1 MLVDE
6 FQDTDPVQWDIMR
19 RAFGDGDTT
28 LVLIGD
34 PKQAI
39 YAFRGAD
46 VYAYLDAA
54 NRADKR
60 ATLEVNW
67 RSDQGLIDAYDALFG
82 GAKLGHEGIVYRRV
96 RAADANQTPRLH
108 DAPVAAP
115 LRIRVVH
122 RDEPSLKLTRGGS
135 VSNASAREHVANDLA
150 ADLATLLSSNAKI
163 EIRAQD
169 GTVQETQ
176 RIRPGH
182 VAVLVRTNRNAA
194 LVRDALDEVD
204 IPAVINGAGSVF
216 GTAPARDWLRLLEA
230 LERPS
235 SPARAASAALTP
247 FLGWTT
253 ERVASATEEDR
264 EELHRR
270 LHQWAR
276 VLRVKGVASLT
287 ETVTLV
293 EGLPQRV
300 LQTID
305 GEREL
310 TDLRHV
316 GQLLHAAAT
325 TEQLGAAALTAW
337 LRQQIAAA
345 GEDTSDEERSRRLES
360 DAEAVQVL
368 TIHRSKG
375 LEFPIVYYPY
385 LWEPGWIPNDPQP
398 VFFHDPQAGDERV
411 IDVGMDGPDFPAHQR
426 QHEAEQRGED
436 LRLAYVALTR
446 AQHQAVVWWAPSW
459 DSRNSA
465 LGRLLFARDAEGNVP
480 PTGPATPKDAEAVAR
495 FEGLALDAFGCVS
508 VERAT
513 LGLATA
519 WSGEARPAA
528 DLCAGALRPRPR
540 LALAAHVLQRHH
552 RRRLRG
558 AGGQRARGARRRRR
572 GNDVRAAGPRAAARR
587 RPGVGGDARRAVA
600 ARRDA
605 GRRPGRDLRPPRL
618 RGDRLRRPRP
628 RRRAA
633 ASTSRRPWR
642 AGASTSATRRPR
654 RPACAPPSR
663 RRSARCSAAARCATS
678 SAPTASTSSIFELP
692 LVGGDQPT
700 GRLTLAAIAGVL
712 RDHLPKHDP
721 LAGYAERLDDANL
734 RQSLR
739 GYLTGSIDL
748 VVRADDRFA
757 VVDYKT
763 NWLGAPGEELTAW
776 HYRPAALATEMQHA
790 HYALQALLYT
800 AALHRYLRWRLPGY
814 DPERNLA
821 GVLYL
826 FLRGMV
832 GRDTPT
838 VDGTP
843 RGVFAWRP
851 PSALVVALSDV
862 LDRGDGA

>member
-1 MLVDE
+1 M
-6 FQDTDPVQWDIMR
+6 
-19 RAFGDGDTT
+19 
-28 LVLIGD
+28 
-34 PKQAI
+34 
-39 YAFRGAD
+39 
-46 VYAYLDAA
+46 
-54 NRADKR
+54 
-60 ATLEVNW
+60 
-67 RSDQGLIDAYDALFG
+67 
-82 GAKLGHEGIVYRRV
+82 
-96 RAADANQTPRLH
+96 
-108 DAPVAAP
+108 
-115 LRIRVVH
+115 
-122 RDEPSLKLTRGGS
+122 
-135 VSNASAREHVANDLA
+135 
-150 ADLATLLSSNAKI
+150 
-163 EIRAQD
+163 
-169 GTVQETQ
+169 
-176 RIRPGH
+176 
-182 VAVLVRTNRNAA
+182 
-194 LVRDALDEVD
+194 
-204 IPAVINGAGSVF
+204 
-216 GTAPARDWLRLLEA
+216 
-230 LERPS
+230 
-235 SPARAASAALTP
+235 
-247 FLGWTT
+247 
-253 ERVASATEEDR
+253 
-264 EELHRR
+264 
-270 LHQWAR
+270 
-276 VLRVKGVASLT
+276 LRVKGVASLT

-325 TEQLGAAALTAW
+325 TEQMGAAALTSW

-375 LEFPIVYYPY
+375 VEFPIVYYPY

-411 IDVGMDGPDFPAHQR
+411 IDVGMDGPDFPAHRR

-480 PTGPATPKDAEAVAR
+480 PAGPTTPSDAEAVAR

-519 WSGEARPAA
+519 WAGEATPAA
-528 DLCAGALRPRPR
+528 ELSAARFDRDLDWRWRRTSYSDITAGAYEARVASEPEERVVDDEDTISAPPPPAPAPVDDDLESAAMRGVPSL
-540 LALAAHVLQRHH
+540 LAQMPVGVQVGTFVHRVFEATDFAAPDLDAELGEHVAATL
-552 RRRLRG
+552 
-558 AGGQRARGARRRRR
+558 ARRSV
-572 GNDVRAAGPRAAARR
+572 DVGDPATTMAGLRAAIETPLGPLLGGRAL
-587 RPGVGGDARRAVA
+587 
-600 ARRDA
+600 
-605 GRRPGRDLRPPRL
+605 RDLERA
-618 RGDRLRRPRP
+618 DRLDEL
-628 RRRAA
+628 
-633 ASTSRRPWR
+633 
-642 AGASTSATRRPR
+642 
-654 RPACAPPSR
+654 
-663 RRSARCSAAARCATS
+663 
-678 SAPTASTSSIFELP
+678 IFELP

-712 RDHLPKHDP
+712 RDHLPENDP

-832 GRDTPT
+832 GPDTPA

-843 RGVFAWRP
+843 CGVFAWRP

>member
-1 MLVDE
+1 L
-6 FQDTDPVQWDIMR
+6 P
-19 RAFGDGDTT
+19 
-28 LVLIGD
+28 
-34 PKQAI
+34 
-39 YAFRGAD
+39 
-46 VYAYLDAA
+46 
-54 NRADKR
+54 
-60 ATLEVNW
+60 
-67 RSDQGLIDAYDALFG
+67 
-82 GAKLGHEGIVYRRV
+82 
-96 RAADANQTPRLH
+96 
-108 DAPVAAP
+108 
-115 LRIRVVH
+115 
-122 RDEPSLKLTRGGS
+122 
-135 VSNASAREHVANDLA
+135 
-150 ADLATLLSSNAKI
+150 
-163 EIRAQD
+163 
-169 GTVQETQ
+169 
-176 RIRPGH
+176 
-182 VAVLVRTNRNAA
+182 
-194 LVRDALDEVD
+194 
-204 IPAVINGAGSVF
+204 
-216 GTAPARDWLRLLEA
+216 
-230 LERPS
+230 
-235 SPARAASAALTP
+235 
-247 FLGWTT
+247 
-253 ERVASATEEDR
+253 
-264 EELHRR
+264 
-270 LHQWAR
+270 AR
-276 VLRVKGVASLT
+276 VLKT
-287 ETVTLV
+287 
-293 EGLPQRV
+293 Q
-300 LQTID
+300 D

-325 TEQLGAAALTAW
+325 TEQMGAAALTSW

-375 LEFPIVYYPY
+375 VEFPIVYYPY
-385 LWEPGWIPNDPQP
+385 LWEPGWIPNDLQP

-465 LGRLLFARDAEGNVP
+465 LGRLLFARDPEGNVAP
-480 PTGPATPKDAEAVAR
+480 SGPKTPTDTEAVAR

-513 LGLATA
+513 LGLAKA
-519 WSGEARPAA
+519 WSGETRPSAE
-528 DLCAGALRPRPR
+528 LCAARFERDLDWRWRRTSYSDITAGAYEARVASEPEERVVDDEVATSAPPPPAPPIDDDLESAAMRGVPSLLAEMPVGVQVGTFVHRVFEATDFAAPDLDDELGQHVAATLARRSVDVGDPATTTAGLRAAIETPLGPLVGGRALRD
-540 LALAAHVLQRHH
+540 VE
-552 RRRLRG
+552 
-558 AGGQRARGARRRRR
+558 RA
-572 GNDVRAAGPRAAARR
+572 
-587 RPGVGGDARRAVA
+587 
-600 ARRDA
+600 
-605 GRRPGRDLRPPRL
+605 
-618 RGDRLRRPRP
+618 DRLDEL
-628 RRRAA
+628 
-633 ASTSRRPWR
+633 
-642 AGASTSATRRPR
+642 
-654 RPACAPPSR
+654 
-663 RRSARCSAAARCATS
+663 
-678 SAPTASTSSIFELP
+678 IFELP

-712 RDHLPKHDP
+712 RDHLPKTDP

-776 HYRPAALATEMQHA
+776 HHRPAALATEMQHA

-814 DPERNLA
+814 DPERHLA

-832 GRDTPT
+832 GPDTPA

-843 RGVFAWRP
+843 AGVFAWRP
-851 PSALVVALSDV
+851 PNGLVVALSDV

>member
-1 MLVDE
+1 
-6 FQDTDPVQWDIMR
+6 
-19 RAFGDGDTT
+19 
-28 LVLIGD
+28 
-34 PKQAI
+34 
-39 YAFRGAD
+39 
-46 VYAYLDAA
+46 
-54 NRADKR
+54 
-60 ATLEVNW
+60 
-67 RSDQGLIDAYDALFG
+67 
-82 GAKLGHEGIVYRRV
+82 
-96 RAADANQTPRLH
+96 
-108 DAPVAAP
+108 
-115 LRIRVVH
+115 
-122 RDEPSLKLTRGGS
+122 
-135 VSNASAREHVANDLA
+135 
-150 ADLATLLSSNAKI
+150 
-163 EIRAQD
+163 
-169 GTVQETQ
+169 
-176 RIRPGH
+176 
-182 VAVLVRTNRNAA
+182 
-194 LVRDALDEVD
+194 
-204 IPAVINGAGSVF
+204 
-216 GTAPARDWLRLLEA
+216 
-230 LERPS
+230 
-235 SPARAASAALTP
+235 
-247 FLGWTT
+247 
-253 ERVASATEEDR
+253 
-264 EELHRR
+264 
-270 LHQWAR
+270 

-325 TEQLGAAALTAW
+325 TEQMGAAALTSW

-375 LEFPIVYYPY
+375 VEFPIVYYPY
-385 LWEPGWIPNDPQP
+385 LWEPGYIPRDPQP

-480 PTGPATPKDAEAVAR
+480 PQGPATPTDDAATAR
-495 FEGLALDAFGCVS
+495 FEALAAEAPGCIS
-508 VERAT
+508 VERAS
-513 LGLATA
+513 LGLAMAWAGDAKTA
-519 WSGEARPAA
+519 AELCAARFDRELDWRWRRTSYSDITAGAYEARVASEPEERIVDDEETISAPPAPAPPIDDDLESAAMRGVPSLLAEMPVGVQVGTFVHRVFEATDFAAA
-528 DLCAGALRPRPR
+528 DLDAELGEHVAATLARRSVDVGDPATTTAGLRAAIETPLGPLLGGRALRDV
-540 LALAAHVLQRHH
+540 A
-552 RRRLRG
+552 
-558 AGGQRARGARRRRR
+558 RA
-572 GNDVRAAGPRAAARR
+572 
-587 RPGVGGDARRAVA
+587 
-600 ARRDA
+600 
-605 GRRPGRDLRPPRL
+605 
-618 RGDRLRRPRP
+618 DRLDEL
-628 RRRAA
+628 
-633 ASTSRRPWR
+633 
-642 AGASTSATRRPR
+642 
-654 RPACAPPSR
+654 
-663 RRSARCSAAARCATS
+663 
-678 SAPTASTSSIFELP
+678 IFELP

-700 GRLTLAAIAGVL
+700 GRLTLAAIARVL
-712 RDHLPKHDP
+712 RDHLPKGDP

-776 HYRPAALATEMQHA
+776 HHRPAALATEMQHA

-814 DPERNLA
+814 DPEVNLA

-832 GRDTPT
+832 GPDTPA

-843 RGVFAWRP
+843 AGVFAWRP
-851 PSALVVALSDV
+851 PSALVVGLSDV